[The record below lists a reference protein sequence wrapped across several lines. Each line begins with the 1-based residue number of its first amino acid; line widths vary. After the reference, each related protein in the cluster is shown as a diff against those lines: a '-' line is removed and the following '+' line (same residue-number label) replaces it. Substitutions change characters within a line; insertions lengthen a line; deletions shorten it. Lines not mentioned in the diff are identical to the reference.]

1 MEKGT
6 GETRGGTPAHGNR
19 SSIAAGRR
27 VFDSQ
32 VGEPAPHKSLVECA
46 NRPRTDRRALMRR
59 PVAFGAVSSSQWL
72 AERLGGVCWRSV
84 LAESVGGA
92 NWRRSP
98 VATPIP
104 QAASDAIVRSRCGTR
119 LLLRAW
125 RCPLAD
131 QLGGPTWRSRVG
143 GVGLAEWGW
152 RSGLAKWAGGVGWR
166 SRLAE

>member
-84 LAESVGGA
+84 LAERTGGLGWRNGLADRVGGTGWRTGLAERVGGTGWRSDLAVFPACDAEPTSGFRCDCQESVRDSTFTSCLAVSVGG
-92 NWRRSP
+92 
-98 VATPIP
+98 V
-104 QAASDAIVRSRCGTR
+104 
-119 LLLRAW
+119 
-125 RCPLAD
+125 
-131 QLGGPTWRSRVG
+131 TWRSD
-143 GVGLAEWGW
+143 LAE
-152 RSGLAKWAGGVGWR
+152 
-166 SRLAE
+166 